1 MNGRWILG
9 SFIFRVNMI
18 LGGKQ
23 TTIFPFFPFLSF
35 SVFFF
40 FTKGV
45 LRFFPFLFSIW
56 RPMFLLG
63 VVVDGWV
70 GFFFVKYLF
79 F

>member
-40 FTKGV
+40 FYK
-45 LRFFPFLFSIW
+45 RCFAFLSLFVFDLAPDVSSW
-56 RPMFLLG
+56 CSGGWMGGFLLC
-63 VVVDGWV
+63 
-70 GFFFVKYLF
+70 
-79 F
+79 